1 MVPYR
6 FKCFESIGVTATG
19 VNWKGDRLFQ
29 SVIFRKHRVGNML
42 LLIGDQSKPPK
53 LESDLFCRDL
63 VVL

>member
-6 FKCFESIGVTATG
+6 FKCFESIGATAMG

-42 LLIGDQSKPPK
+42 LLIGDQST
-53 LESDLFCRDL
+53 ERAA
-63 VVL
+63 